1 MKERAYAFGEGG
13 GLYGILTE
21 PEASSDRPVVIL
33 LNAGLVH
40 RVGPFRVSVDL
51 ARRLAALG
59 FCTLRMDLSGLGDSA
74 PRPSE
79 PDLHR
84 RVLADLRDAMD
95 FLGQRRGARRFIVGG
110 ICSGA
115 INAHRAAV
123 ADPRVVG
130 MIMLDGYA
138 YSTTQF
144 LLRRY
149 GPRLASPGAALRF
162 VGRQVSSLLTTLPA
176 APAPPEGQGED
187 DDILSQDFPPQ
198 ERVATELRQLMER
211 NVALLFVYSGNWYL
225 YFNYPEQIRDNFPD
239 VPFGDRL
246 TVEHFPDADHTY
258 TLLED
263 RERLF
268 ATLLRW
274 VQQRFG

>member
-13 GLYGILTE
+13 GLFGILTE
-21 PEASSDRPVVIL
+21 PEEASQRPFVIL

-59 FCTLRMDLSGLGDSA
+59 FSTLRMDLSGLGDST
-74 PRPSE
+74 PRPGE

-84 RVLADLRDAMD
+84 RVVADLRDAMD
-95 FLGQRRGARRFIVGG
+95 FLAQRRGARRFVVGG
-110 ICSGA
+110 ICAGA

-123 ADPRVVG
+123 ADPRVAG
-130 MIMLDGYA
+130 LIMLDGYA
-138 YSTTQF
+138 YPTLQF

-149 GPRLASPGAALRF
+149 GPRLANPAAALRF
-162 VGRQVSSLLTTLPA
+162 VGRQLSNLVAPQPA
-176 APAPPEGQGED
+176 ATPSED
-187 DDILSQDFPPQ
+187 DEILSQDFPPKD
-198 ERVATELRQLMER
+198 RIAAELRQFVER
-211 NVALLFVYSGNWYL
+211 NLALLFIYSGNWYL
-225 YFNYPEQIRDNFPD
+225 YFNYREQIRDNFPD

-246 TVEHFPDADHTY
+246 TVEHFPEADHTY

-268 ATLLRW
+268 AAVLGWMREK
-274 VQQRFG
+274 FG

>member
-21 PEASSDRPVVIL
+21 PDAPSERPTVIL

-40 RVGPFRVSVDL
+40 RVGPFRISVDL
-51 ARRLAALG
+51 ARRLAVLG
-59 FCTLRMDLSGLGDSA
+59 FSTLRMDLSGLGDSA
-74 PRPSE
+74 PRPGE
-79 PDLHR
+79 PELHR
-84 RVLADLRDAMD
+84 RVLADLKDAMD
-95 FLGQRRGARRFIVGG
+95 LLADKRGARRFVVGG

-130 MIMLDGYA
+130 LIMLDGYA
-138 YSTTQF
+138 YPTPQF

-149 GPRLASPGAALRF
+149 GPRLTDPGAALRF
-162 VGRQVSSLLTTLPA
+162 VGRQVSGLVATQPA
-176 APAPPEGQGED
+176 VAPSED
-187 DDILSQDFPPQ
+187 DEILSQDFPAKD
-198 ERVATELRQLMER
+198 RVASELHQLMER
-211 NVALLFVYSGNWYL
+211 NVALLFIYSGNWYL
-225 YFNYPEQIRDNFPD
+225 YFNYHDQIRDNFPN
-239 VPFGDRL
+239 VHFGDRL
-246 TVEHFPDADHTY
+246 TVEYFADADHTY

-268 ATLLRW
+268 ATMLGW
-274 VQQRFG
+274 MQERFG

>member
-1 MKERAYAFGEGG
+1 MKERAYSFGESG
-13 GLYGILTE
+13 GLFGVFTE
-21 PEASSDRPVVIL
+21 PDVPSDRPTVIL

-40 RVGPFRVSVDL
+40 RVGPFRINVDL

-59 FCTLRMDLSGLGDSA
+59 FSTLRMDLSGLGDSA
-74 PRPSE
+74 PRPGE

-84 RVLADLRDAMD
+84 RVLADLKDAMD
-95 FLGQRRGARRFIVGG
+95 FLAEKRGASRFVVGG

-130 MIMLDGYA
+130 AIMLDGYA
-138 YSTTQF
+138 YSTPQF

-149 GPRLASPGAALRF
+149 GPRLADPGAALRF
-162 VGRQVSSLLTTLPA
+162 VGRQVSNLVTSPPA
-176 APAPPEGQGED
+176 ATPCED
-187 DDILSQDFPPQ
+187 DEILSQDFPPK
-198 ERVATELRQLMER
+198 ERIAAELRQLMER
-211 NVALLFVYSGNWYL
+211 NVALLFIYSGNWYL
-225 YFNYPEQIRDNFPD
+225 YFNYRDQIHDNFPD

-246 TVEHFPDADHTY
+246 TVEHFADADHTY

-268 ATLLRW
+268 ATMLGW
-274 VQQRFG
+274 MQERFG

>member
-1 MKERAYAFGEGG
+1 MKECAYTFGEGG
-13 GLYGILTE
+13 GLFGILTE
-21 PEASSDRPVVIL
+21 PEPASERPFVIL

-40 RVGPFRVSVDL
+40 RVGPFRMSVDL

-59 FCTLRMDLSGLGDSA
+59 FPTLRMDLSGLGDSA
-74 PRPSE
+74 PRPGE

-84 RVLADLRDAMD
+84 RVVADLKDAMD
-95 FLGQRRGARRFIVGG
+95 FLAQRRGARRFVVGG
-110 ICSGA
+110 VCSGA

-130 MIMLDGYA
+130 LIMLDGYA
-138 YSTTQF
+138 YSTPQF

-162 VGRQVSSLLTTLPA
+162 VGRQVSSLVAPQPTA
-176 APAPPEGQGED
+176 APSKD
-187 DDILSQDFPPQ
+187 DEVLSQDSPAK
-198 ERVATELRQLMER
+198 ERIAAELHQLMER

-225 YFNYPEQIRDNFPD
+225 YFNYREQVRDNFPD

-268 ATLLRW
+268 ATMLGW
-274 VQQRFG
+274 MQERFG

>member
-21 PEASSDRPVVIL
+21 PDAPSDRPFVIL

-40 RVGPFRVSVDL
+40 RVGPFRISVDL

-59 FCTLRMDLSGLGDSA
+59 FSTLRMDLSGLGDST
-74 PRPSE
+74 PRPGE

-84 RVLADLRDAMD
+84 RVIADLKDAMD
-95 FLGQRRGARRFIVGG
+95 FLAERRGARRFVVGG

-123 ADPRVVG
+123 ADPRVTG
-130 MIMLDGYA
+130 LIMLDGYA
-138 YSTTQF
+138 YSTPQF

-149 GPRLASPGAALRF
+149 GPRLADPGAALRF
-162 VGRQVSSLLTTLPA
+162 VGRQVSSLAATQPVA
-176 APAPPEGQGED
+176 APSED
-187 DDILSQDFPPQ
+187 DEILSQEFPDKD
-198 ERVATELRQLMER
+198 RVAVELHQLVER

-225 YFNYPEQIRDNFPD
+225 YFNYRDQIRDNFPA
-239 VPFGDRL
+239 VPFGNRL
-246 TVEHFPDADHTY
+246 TVEHFPEADHTY

-268 ATLLRW
+268 AALLGW
-274 VQQRFG
+274 MQERFG

>member
-1 MKERAYAFGEGG
+1 MKERACTFGESG

-21 PEASSDRPVVIL
+21 PEAPSDRPFAIL

-40 RVGPFRVSVDL
+40 RVGPFRISVDL

-59 FCTLRMDLSGLGDSA
+59 FSTLRMDLSGLGDSA
-74 PRPSE
+74 PRPGE
-79 PDLHR
+79 PDLHQ
-84 RVLADLRDAMD
+84 RVVADVRDAMD
-95 FLGQRRGARRFIVGG
+95 FLALRCGARRFVVGG

-123 ADPRVVG
+123 ADPRVAG
-130 MIMLDGYA
+130 LIMLDGYA
-138 YSTTQF
+138 YSTPQF

-162 VGRQVSSLLTTLPA
+162 VGRQVSSLVAPQPDA
-176 APAPPEGQGED
+176 APSGD
-187 DDILSQDFPPQ
+187 DDILSQDFPPKD
-198 ERVATELRQLMER
+198 RIASELRQLVER

-225 YFNYPEQIRDNFPD
+225 YFNYRDQIRDSFPD

-246 TVEHFPDADHTY
+246 TVEHFPEADHTY

-263 RERLF
+263 REQLF
-268 ATLLRW
+268 ATMLGWMRE
-274 VQQRFG
+274 RFG